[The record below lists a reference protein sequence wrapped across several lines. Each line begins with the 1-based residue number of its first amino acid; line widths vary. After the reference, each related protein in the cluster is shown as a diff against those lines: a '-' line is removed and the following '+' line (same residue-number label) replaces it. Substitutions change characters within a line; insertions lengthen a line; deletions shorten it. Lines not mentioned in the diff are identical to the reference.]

1 MCRRGNH
8 SLARAILCIG
18 LSLLSVTP
26 SASDPRT
33 TLDPHSA
40 NWQQAIGRLEVP
52 ITRTEEGRLRHF
64 TEHCSAVAI
73 TPGPLPIFVSAWHC
87 FDGYRSTLDPLQLV
101 LPREEEPLLLTLI
114 ASGGSM
120 RDDWALLRA
129 QRPIFTASWI
139 PISLNRPQSGSRVI
153 AAGFA
158 PTEHL
163 PNSMTHR
170 QLVADTACL
179 VTDSESRPAAS
190 NCVARQGA
198 SGGAIL
204 TQTASGSARL
214 LGIISAGDGKTVSF
228 FYPTQSL
235 LERVRRLR

>member
-1 MCRRGNH
+1 MRRCREYF
-8 SLARAILCIG
+8 LASAILFMG
-18 LSLLSVTP
+18 LSLAAATP

-33 TLDPHSA
+33 PVEPHIA
-40 NWQQAIGRLEVP
+40 NWQHAIGRLEVP
-52 ITRTEEGRLRHF
+52 IIRSEEGRLRHF

-87 FDGYRSTLDPLQLV
+87 FDGYRSTLDPLQLT

-120 RDDWALLRA
+120 QEDWALLRA
-129 QRPIFTASWI
+129 QRPTFNASWI
-139 PISLNRPQSGSRVI
+139 PISLNGPQSGSRVI

-158 PTEHL
+158 PTE
-163 PNSMTHR
+163 NSHNSIISR
-170 QLVADTACL
+170 QLVADTTCL
-179 VTDSESRPAAS
+179 VIDSASRPAAS

-235 LERVRRLR
+235 LERLRRLR

>member
-8 SLARAILCIG
+8 SLARAILYIG
-18 LSLLSVTP
+18 LSLAPTAAP
-26 SASDPRT
+26 AGDPRT
-33 TLDPHSA
+33 PLGPHTA
-40 NWQQAIGRLEVP
+40 NWQLAIGQLEVP
-52 ITRTEEGRLRHF
+52 VKLIEDGQLRHF

-101 LPREEEPLLLTLI
+101 LPREEEPLMLTLI
-114 ASGGSM
+114 ESGGSM
-120 RDDWALLRA
+120 LEDWALLRA
-129 QRPIFTASWI
+129 QRPIFTAGWI
-139 PISLNRPQSGSRVI
+139 PISLTRPRSGSRVI

-163 PNSMTHR
+163 HDSVTHR
-170 QLVADTACL
+170 QLVADTACR

-214 LGIISAGDGKTVSF
+214 LGIISAGDGNTVSF
-228 FYPTQSL
+228 FYPAQSL

>member
-8 SLARAILCIG
+8 SSARAILCIA
-18 LSLLSVTP
+18 LSLASAALS
-26 SASDPRT
+26 ANDPRT
-33 TLDPHSA
+33 LLGPHSGH
-40 NWQQAIGRLEVP
+40 WQQAIGRLEVP
-52 ITRTEEGRLRHF
+52 ITRTEDGRLRHF

-87 FDGYRSTLDPLQLV
+87 FDGYRSTIDPVQVV
-101 LPREEEPLLLTLI
+101 LPREEEPLMLTLI
-114 ASGGSM
+114 SSGGSM
-120 RDDWALLRA
+120 LEDWALLRA
-129 QRPIFTASWI
+129 QRPIFTAGWI
-139 PISLNRPQSGSRVI
+139 PLSPSGPESGLRVI

-158 PTEHL
+158 PTQNPHAPVTE
-163 PNSMTHR
+163 R
-170 QLVADTACL
+170 RLVADTACF

-204 TQTASGSARL
+204 TQTTSGSARL